1 MNIVSLNIRGI
12 GGPAKWRYGK
22 EIISKNEVGMVCIQE
37 TKVGTINREK
47 CFAIWGDDEYK
58 WIDSPAENSGGG
70 ILTIWGKNK
79 FKCEKSISKRGF
91 IITIGKWGKDNIQVN
106 IINVYLPC
114 EINEKRHMWEDMIKY
129 KEDVGGKVWCIFG
142 DFNVVRNL
150 EERKGVNHIGSCS
163 RSEIQGFNEFIER
176 MELIDLPLV
185 GRNYTWYKTNG
196 SAKSR
201 LDRMTR
207 D

>member
-1 MNIVSLNIRGI
+1 
-12 GGPAKWRYGK
+12 
-22 EIISKNEVGMVCIQE
+22 MVCIQE

-47 CFAIWGDDEYK
+47 CSAIWGDDEYE

-70 ILTIWGKNK
+70 ILTIWGKNQ

-106 IINVYLPC
+106 IINVYSPC
-114 EINEKRHMWEDMIKY
+114 EINEKRRMWEDIIKY
-129 KEDVGGKVWCIFG
+129 KEEVGGKVWCILG
-142 DFNVVRNL
+142 DFNAMRNL
-150 EERKGVNHIGSCS
+150 QERKGVNHIGINS

-185 GRNYTWYKTNG
+185 GRKYTWYRTNG

-201 LDRMTR
+201 LDRILVTR
-207 D
+207 DWEDVWPGSK